1 MITNRGQVLIVDDNP
16 TNLDVL
22 FDYLDDAGYSVLV
35 AEDGADALEQIK
47 YSQPDIVLLD
57 IMMPGIDGYETCR
70 RLKADSRTKDIP
82 IIFVTALSETE
93 DKIKG
98 FQSGAVDYVTKPFHQ
113 EEVMAR
119 INTHLTIRR
128 LQRRL
133 EAAKNLSQQRVSQR
147 GSDLAHA
154 NADLE
159 AEIAKRRSAY
169 DGLRRIN
176 TAYRRF
182 VPQEFLK
189 LLKQHSI
196 VDVQLGDHVQMDM
209 TIFFSDIRSFT
220 TISEQMTP
228 RENFNFINTYFS
240 LIGPVIRQHGGFID
254 KYIGDAIMALF
265 PGPADDAVK
274 ASIAILK
281 RLSKYNQ
288 SWQEAGGFAIKIGIG
303 LHTGRVMLGT
313 VGEAERMEGTVI
325 SDAVNLASRVE
336 SLTKQYQSMLILSE
350 STYRELSNP
359 GQYNTRFLGHVQV
372 KGKSK
377 EVSVFEVFDGA
388 SEMTISMNRKTKA
401 EFEEGLA
408 LYYDNDFASAK
419 DYFERVL
426 RINPSDTA
434 ASLYLTRAKEK
445 LLDLK

>member
-1 MITNRGQVLIVDDNP
+1 MTANKGQILIVDDNP

-35 AEDGADALEQIK
+35 AEDGIDALEQIK

-82 IIFVTALSETE
+82 VIFVTALSETE

-98 FQSGAVDYVTKPFHQ
+98 FQAGAVDYVTKPFHQ

-133 EAAKNLSQQRVSQR
+133 EVAKNLSQQRVSQR
-147 GSDLAHA
+147 ASDLAQA

-159 AEIAKRRSAY
+159 AEISKRRSAY

-182 VPQEFLK
+182 VPQEFLR
-189 LLKQHSI
+189 LLKQNSI

-209 TIFFSDIRSFT
+209 TIFFADIRSFT

-265 PGPADDAVK
+265 PGRADDAVQ

-336 SLTKQYQSMLILSE
+336 SLTKEYQSMLILSE
-350 STYRELSNP
+350 GTYRELQDPS
-359 GQYNTRFLGHVQV
+359 QYNTRFLGHVQV
-372 KGKSK
+372 KGKSN

-388 SEMTISMNRKTKA
+388 SEMTISMNRKTKS
-401 EFEEGLA
+401 EFEEGLSF
-408 LYYDNDFASAK
+408 YYDNNFATAK

-434 ASLYLTRAKEK
+434 ASLYLKRAKEN
-445 LLDLK
+445 LL